1 MKERRRKKC
10 KREQSKADRF
20 VVVVVVVVVVVKYF
34 NNNILLEHCIVA
46 SCSRLHANMQQTAVS
61 LFVVAVGRRWCD
73 VCVVAITP

>member
-20 VVVVVVVVVVVKYF
+20 VVVVVVVKYF